1 MNHAEIE
8 SEVFALSIQ
17 DRAAL
22 VKRLLLSLEKV
33 SDAEFETMLW
43 EESARRVAKF
53 DLGIDQAIPGQEV
66 AKKARALLQWNTVS

>member
-17 DRAAL
+17 DRTAL

-33 SDAEFETMLW
+33 SDAEFETMW
-43 EESARRVAKF
+43 
-53 DLGIDQAIPGQEV
+53 
-66 AKKARALLQWNTVS
+66 